1 MNKPS
6 TSAAPPPD
14 IPQQTVALLDVNNIA
29 KRVQGPEGE
38 LTLLENIDFT
48 LSAGES
54 LAITGPS
61 GSGKTTLLGLLAG
74 LDTPTAG
81 EIRLNGSAFS
91 SLSEDQRASHRGATC
106 AFVFQE
112 FHLVADMNVLENVM
126 LPLELAGRAKPAALA
141 KDWLERVGLAHRIRH
156 FPATLSGGEQQRVAL
171 ARAFAVQPRLLFADE
186 PTGSLDHA
194 NGKRVIDLLFEL
206 NQHSG
211 AALVLVTH
219 DPQLAS
225 RCQHHLELHEGKII
239 NQNFAAKKPVE
250 ESAIEKSNHQTHPS

>member
-6 TSAAPPPD
+6 TSAALSPD
-14 IPQQTVALLDVNNIA
+14 LGQAVALLKVSKLA

-38 LTLLENIDFT
+38 LTLLEGIDFT

-74 LDTPTAG
+74 LDTPSAG
-81 EIRLNGSAFS
+81 EIYLNGRAFS
-91 SLSEDQRASHRGATC
+91 TLNEDQRAKHRATTC

-112 FHLVADMNVLENVM
+112 FHLVTDMNVLENVM
-126 LPLELAGRAKPAALA
+126 LPLELAGQEKPAATA
-141 KDWLERVGLAHRIRH
+141 KKWLEQVGLSHRIDH

-219 DPQLAS
+219 DPQLAN
-225 RCQHHLELHEGKII
+225 RCQHHLELQEGRMTH
-239 NQNFAAKKPVE
+239 QALVE
-250 ESAIEKSNHQTHPS
+250 EKPDDKSTVETSSHQVHPS

>member
-1 MNKPS
+1 MEK
-6 TSAAPPPD
+6 
-14 IPQQTVALLDVNNIA
+14 
-29 KRVQGPEGE
+29 
-38 LTLLENIDFT
+38 IDFT

-74 LDTPTAG
+74 LDTPSKG
-81 EIRLNGSAFS
+81 EIHLDGQPFS
-91 SLSEDQRASHRGATC
+91 TLSEDQRASRRGAIC

-112 FHLVADMNVLENVM
+112 FHLVGDMNALENVM
-126 LPLELAGRAKPAALA
+126 LPLELAGRAKPAKTA
-141 KDWLERVGLAHRIRH
+141 KEWLERVGLGHRLRH

-194 NGKRVIDLLFEL
+194 NGKRIIELIFEL

-225 RCQHHLELHEGKII
+225 HCQHHLELHEGKIL
-239 NQNFAAKKPVE
+239 NKSFVQTGTTEPSV
-250 ESAIEKSNHQTHPS
+250 IEKFIHNDSSK

>member
-1 MNKPS
+1 M
-6 TSAAPPPD
+6 
-14 IPQQTVALLDVNNIA
+14 PQQAAALLDVNNIA

-91 SLSEDQRASHRGATC
+91 SLSEDQRASERGATC

-112 FHLVADMNVLENVM
+112 FHLVTDMNVLENVM
-126 LPLELAGRAKPAALA
+126 LPLELAGRAKPATIA
-141 KDWLERVGLAHRIRH
+141 KDWLERVGLSHRIRH

-206 NQHSG
+206 NQSSG

-239 NQNFAAKKPVE
+239 NETFTDGKPVE
-250 ESAIEKSNHQTHPS
+250 ESVIEKFIHQAHPS